1 MTLNRATWHANSPLT
16 MLSFPRLIMIDEDV
30 FFMFFLASKER
41 GADPLEGHS
50 VLSTHIERKIFLL

>member
-30 FFMFFLASKER
+30 FLFFLASKER
-41 GADPLEGHS
+41 GASPLEGHS
-50 VLSTHIERKIFLL
+50 VLSIQ